1 MAARAPADNEPIQS
15 CDPLLA
21 HTLRAALESYIR
33 GDYHSALDRLKDA
46 RAIAGR
52 RADYAPFV
60 SFENLLQFGVDI
72 GVLVSHE
79 LLPRAGEVQS

>member
-1 MAARAPADNEPIQS
+1 MAARAPADTEPIAG

-33 GDYHSALDRLKDA
+33 GDYHAALDRLKDA
-46 RAIAGR
+46 RALGGR

-60 SFENLLQFGVDI
+60 SLENLLQFGVDI

-79 LLPRAGEVQS
+79 LPRRAAEDLL